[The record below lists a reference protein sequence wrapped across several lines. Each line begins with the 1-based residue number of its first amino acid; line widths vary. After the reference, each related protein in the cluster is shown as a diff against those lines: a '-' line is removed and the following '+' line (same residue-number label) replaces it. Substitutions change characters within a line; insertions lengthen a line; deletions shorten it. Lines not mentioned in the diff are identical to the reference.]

1 MVNNK
6 IKPLGTSSVKS
17 QPVTKRPPV
26 KSSAIAKRPPV
37 KSSAI
42 AKRPP
47 VKSSAKAKR
56 PPVKS
61 KAKSKSKSKS
71 KKSSTK
77 AKIPATKLRGYYPR
91 KNKKGNST
99 IAIIIGICAFAFFL
113 ISAFFIYTLS
123 ERKKD
128 SPSSLIEI
136 PKAGILTGGSNLGD
150 STNLNNTSFQITGS
164 EMKELFKVLAVIGF
178 YIVCIFYS
186 IKRLK
191 VTEVLV
197 LLPFIFILTLPL
209 MLKYLFNVYSTPTEE
224 PFVIF
229 LLLVVTVNL
238 WYTLSYEGNVIS
250 DESKSISIN
259 LSVILVFLYIV
270 FRHYYNNSTSEAL
283 MRAVGLAGASGV
295 FMVSAPIY
303 AYFPK

>member
-37 KSSAI
+37 KSSAK
-42 AKRPP
+42 AKKPP
-47 VKSSAKAKR
+47 VKSKAKAKR

-61 KAKSKSKSKS
+61 KAKAKRPPVKSKA
-71 KKSSTK
+71 K
-77 AKIPATKLRGYYPR
+77 APATKLRGYYPR
-91 KNKKGNST
+91 TKKKGNST
-99 IAIIIGICAFAFFL
+99 IAIVVWICGLTFLLLVFFFGYK
-113 ISAFFIYTLS
+113 ILS
-123 ERKKD
+123 RRKN
-128 SPSSLIEI
+128 SGVETIV
-136 PKAGILTGGSNLGD
+136 GGGSSNTLKIDD
-150 STNLNNTSFQITGS
+150 SNISNNKSFQITGS
-164 EMKELFKVLAVIGF
+164 EMKELFKLVALIGV
-178 YIVCIFYS
+178 YTISIFYS

-197 LLPFIFILTLPL
+197 LLPFIFILTLPP
-209 MLKYLFNVYSTPTEE
+209 MMKYLFKIYSTPTEE

-259 LSVILVFLYIV
+259 LSIILVFLYIV

-295 FMVSAPIY
+295 FMVSAPMY